1 MLHTKRFINTSIHTC
16 IHTYILHARRIN
28 IDSANARSTVRNA
41 PSAHIQ
47 KVIKL
52 RTVKNV
58 KADQL
63 ILIKIIR
70 VLVVAT
76 KQWRV
81 QQAVLTVQPYRL
93 RHILAFAIK
102 ETLRKWKWTAKPTS
116 FGGLASIKWLDVIHV
131 QKHNLWTDRFG
142 WACYINDC
150 DVVKQLLHEISSR
163 IMATST
169 LR

>member
-1 MLHTKRFINTSIHTC
+1 M
-16 IHTYILHARRIN
+16 
-28 IDSANARSTVRNA
+28 
-41 PSAHIQ
+41 
-47 KVIKL
+47 
-52 RTVKNV
+52 KNV

-70 VLVVAT
+70 VPVVAT

-116 FGGLASIKWLDVIHV
+116 FGGLASIKWLEVIHA

-150 DVVKQLLHEISSR
+150 DVVKPLLHEISSR
-163 IMATST
+163 VMATSIVCWPLSYCGIT
-169 LR
+169 PHETSSELLVAATEMLYYCAWNRSFLLDILHRPRFEKFP

>member
-1 MLHTKRFINTSIHTC
+1 M
-16 IHTYILHARRIN
+16 
-28 IDSANARSTVRNA
+28 
-41 PSAHIQ
+41 
-47 KVIKL
+47 
-52 RTVKNV
+52 KNV

-63 ILIKIIR
+63 FLIKIIR

-116 FGGLASIKWLDVIHV
+116 FGGLASIKWLDVMHA
-131 QKHNLWTDRFG
+131 QKHNLWTNRFG
-142 WACYINDC
+142 WARHSNDC
-150 DVVKQLLHEISSR
+150 DECGLHADAVKPLLQEISSR
-163 IMATST
+163 TMASGT
-169 LR
+169 LCYSLNYCGITPDEFWIAGRGARVVVLLCLK